1 MKKNSIRRWIILCFT
16 AVLTLSVAASAAANY
31 FENSNDIMEDYGRL
45 AETCAYVAS
54 NLFVYQWNNDEVLG
68 SVGTKAYNDAAN
80 SLRGLCKT
88 YKLDSL
94 SIYRVDPS
102 VPARYY
108 YFYVSPVLEENQELQ
123 REYALRTI
131 PAAELLPGEEALI
144 NGSREMQIEA
154 GDQLPDDKIIW
165 VSPVNDLNGS
175 AIALISMVCD
185 IGLIQNKIHTDFLR
199 DILPFSMS
207 LLVGLLILLYLVQR
221 RIIRP
226 IGILSDGMR
235 QFALDSRK
243 KPEPL
248 KLRSGDEIGEIAE
261 AFEKMTDDIST
272 YVNSIEKLTQK
283 ETEINTQLEL
293 GRRVQC
299 VLVPE
304 RTTRSGDGWRVNA
317 ITRPAKTVGGDFYD
331 CFSLDDSRVCVVMG
345 DVSGKGIGAAI
356 SMAMVKTVIREKL
369 TAGFSPAETLNRTND
384 QIAARNPENQ
394 FATAFVAVLNTKTG
408 ELLYCNAGHNP
419 PLMLREKC
427 AFLNP
432 EPGIALGVFENAG
445 LKNASYTLSPGQGIL
460 LYTDGVTEAVS
471 PQRQFFGE
479 ERLREAVGAF
489 SAGENAAEETVLR
502 LIGAVDDFCG
512 GNEAFDDMAV
522 LALVYRGGDGTW
534 RSLPVELSAFDTVRR
549 AVLAA
554 VGDSH
559 ETRQAL
565 LACDE
570 ALANIVSYSGAAT
583 LAYSCKTDGDRL
595 CVAFSDNGV
604 PFDQT
609 AAVLEDREFE
619 RLDGGGMGL
628 HLIRRCASSMRYERK
643 EDRNILTLFFPLP
656 PSSEHLNPWHPGEL
670 PTEI

>member
-1 MKKNSIRRWIILCFT
+1 MKRKSIRHWIILCFT
-16 AVLTLSVAASAAANY
+16 AVLILSVAASAAANY
-31 FENSNDIMEDYGRL
+31 YGNSHDIMEDYGRL

-68 SVGTKAYNDAAN
+68 STGTEAYTDAAN

-88 YKLDSL
+88 YKLDTL
-94 SIYRVDPS
+94 SICRVEPS

-108 YFYVSPVLEENQELQ
+108 YFYVSPILEENQKLQ
-123 REYALRTI
+123 REYALRTV
-131 PAAELLPGEEALI
+131 PAETLLPAEDALI
-144 NGSREMQIEA
+144 NGSREIQIVF
-154 GDQLPDDKIIW
+154 GDQLDDKIEWI
-165 VSPVNDLNGS
+165 SPVYDLNGS
-175 AIALISMVCD
+175 FIALISMVCD
-185 IGLIQNKIHTDFLR
+185 ISPIRSRIVKDFLR
-199 DILPFSMS
+199 DIIPFLLS
-207 LLVGLLILLYLVQR
+207 LLCGLVILLYLVQR

-226 IGILSDGMR
+226 IGLLSDEMR

-248 KLRSGDEIGEIAE
+248 NLILGDEIGKIAE
-261 AFEKMTDDIST
+261 SFEKMTDDIST

-293 GRRVQC
+293 GHRVQRGM
-299 VLVPE
+299 VPE
-304 RTTRSGDGWRVNA
+304 KTDLSGDGWQMHA

-331 CFSLDDSRVCVVMG
+331 CFSLDDNRVCVVMG

-369 TAGFSPAETLNRTND
+369 TADFSPAETLNRTND

-419 PLMLREKC
+419 PLMLREES

-445 LKNASYTLSPGQGIL
+445 LKNASCTLSPGQGIL

-502 LIGAVDDFCG
+502 LTGAVDDFCG
-512 GNEAFDDMAV
+512 GNEAFDDMTV
-522 LALVYRGGDGTW
+522 LVLVYRGNEGTW
-534 RSLPVELSAFDTVRR
+534 QSLPVKLSAFDTVRR
-549 AVLAA
+549 DVLAA
-554 VGDSH
+554 AGDSH

-570 ALANIVSYSGAAT
+570 ALSNIVYYSGAST
-583 LAYSCKTDGDRL
+583 LDFSCKTDGDRFR
-595 CVAFSDNGV
+595 VAFSDNGV
-604 PFDQT
+604 PFDPT
-609 AAVLEDREFE
+609 AATSESREFE
-619 RLDGGGMGL
+619 QLDGGGMGL
-628 HLIRRCASSMRYERK
+628 HLIRRCVSSMCYERK
-643 EDRNILTLFFPLP
+643 EGRNILTLFFPLP
-656 PSSEHLNPWHPGEL
+656 SSSEHPNPGHPGDR
-670 PTEI
+670 PAEI

>member
-1 MKKNSIRRWIILCFT
+1 MKKNSIRHWIILCFN
-16 AVLTLSVAASAAANY
+16 AVLILSVAASAAANY
-31 FENSNDIMEDYGRL
+31 FENSHDIMEDYGRL

-54 NLFVYQWNNDEVLG
+54 NLFVYQWDNDEVLG
-68 SVGTKAYNDAAN
+68 STGTEAYTDAAN

-88 YKLDSL
+88 YKLDTL
-94 SIYRVDPS
+94 SICRVDPS

-108 YFYVSPVLEENQELQ
+108 YFYVSPILEENQKFQ

-131 PAAELLPGEEALI
+131 PAETLLPEEEALI
-144 NGSREMQIEA
+144 NGSREIQIA
-154 GDQLPDDKIIW
+154 FGDEFDDKIEWI
-165 VSPVNDLNGS
+165 SPVYDLNGNF
-175 AIALISMVCD
+175 IALISMVCD
-185 IGLIQNKIHTDFLR
+185 IGPIRNRIVKDFLR
-199 DILPFSMS
+199 DIIPFSLS
-207 LLVGLLILLYLVQR
+207 LLCGLLILLYLVQR
-221 RIIRP
+221 RIIHP
-226 IGILSDGMR
+226 IGLLSDEMR

-248 KLRSGDEIGEIAE
+248 NLRSGDEIGEIAE
-261 AFEKMTDDIST
+261 SFEKMTDDIST

-293 GRRVQC
+293 GHRVQRGM
-299 VLVPE
+299 VPE
-304 RTTRSGDGWRVNA
+304 KTDLSGDGWHMHA

-331 CFSLDDSRVCVVMG
+331 CFSLDDKRVCIVMG
-345 DVSGKGIGAAI
+345 DVSGKGISAAI

-394 FATAFVAVLNTKTG
+394 FATAFAAVLNTKTG

-419 PLMLREKC
+419 PLMLREEC

-432 EPGIALGVFENAG
+432 EPGIALGVFEDAG
-445 LKNASYTLSPGQGIL
+445 LKNASCTLSPGQGIL

-479 ERLREAVGAF
+479 GRLREAVGAF

-502 LIGAVDDFCG
+502 LIGAVDNFCG

-522 LALVYRGGDGTW
+522 LALVYTGNEGAW
-534 RSLPVELSAFDTVRR
+534 QSLPVALSAFDTIKK
-549 AVLAA
+549 AVFAA
-554 VGDSH
+554 AGDKP

-570 ALANIVSYSGAAT
+570 ALANIVYYSGAST
-583 LAYSCKTDGDRL
+583 LDFSSRTDGDLLR
-595 CVAFSDNGV
+595 VAFSDNGV
-604 PFDQT
+604 PYDPT
-609 AAVLEDREFE
+609 AAASENREFE
-619 RLDGGGMGL
+619 QLDSGGMGL
-628 HLIRRCASSMRYERK
+628 QLIRRCASSMRYERK
-643 EDRNILTLFFPLP
+643 GDRNILTLFFPLP
-656 PSSEHLNPWHPGEL
+656 SSSERLNPEHPGEL
-670 PTEI
+670 PAGI

>member
-16 AVLTLSVAASAAANY
+16 AVLILSVAASAAVNY
-31 FENSNDIMEDYGRL
+31 FENSNDIMEDYGHL

-68 SVGTKAYNDAAN
+68 SVGTEAYMDAAN

-88 YKLDSL
+88 YKLDTL

-108 YFYVSPVLEENQELQ
+108 YFYVSPILEENQKLQ
-123 REYALRTI
+123 REYALRTV
-131 PAAELLPGEEALI
+131 PAETLLPEEEVLI
-144 NGSREMQIEA
+144 HGSREIQIVF
-154 GDQLPDDKIIW
+154 GDQLDDKIEWI
-165 VSPVNDLNGS
+165 SPVYDLNGS
-175 AIALISMVCD
+175 FIALISMVCD
-185 IGLIQNKIHTDFLR
+185 IGPIRSRIVKDFLR
-199 DILPFSMS
+199 DIIPFSLS
-207 LLVGLLILLYLVQR
+207 LLCGLVILLYLVQR

-226 IGILSDGMR
+226 IGLLSDEMR

-248 KLRSGDEIGEIAE
+248 NLRSGDEIGKIAE
-261 AFEKMTDDIST
+261 SFEKMTDDIST

-293 GRRVQC
+293 GHRVQRGM
-299 VLVPE
+299 VPE
-304 RTTRSGDGWRVNA
+304 KTDLSGDGWHMHA

-460 LYTDGVTEAVS
+460 LYTDGVTEAVN

-479 ERLREAVGAF
+479 ERLHAAVTSF
-489 SAGENAAEETVLR
+489 SASENTAEETVLR
-502 LIGAVDDFCG
+502 VRSAVDAFCA

-522 LALVYRGGDGTW
+522 LALVYTGNEGARE
-534 RSLPVELSAFDTVRR
+534 SLPVALSAFDTIKN
-549 AVLAA
+549 AVFAA
-554 VGDSH
+554 AGDEP

-570 ALANIVSYSGAAT
+570 ALSNIVYYSGASS
-583 LAYSCKTDGDRL
+583 LDFSCKTDCGRL
-595 CVAFSDNGV
+595 SVSFSDNGV
-604 PFDQT
+604 PFDPT
-609 AAVLEDREFE
+609 AVISENREFE
-619 RLDGGGMGL
+619 RLDNGGMGL
-628 HLIRRCASSMRYERK
+628 NLIRRCVSSMHYERK

-656 PSSEHLNPWHPGEL
+656 PSSEHPNPWHPWEP

>member
-1 MKKNSIRRWIILCFT
+1 MRR
-16 AVLTLSVAASAAANY
+16 
-31 FENSNDIMEDYGRL
+31 
-45 AETCAYVAS
+45 
-54 NLFVYQWNNDEVLG
+54 
-68 SVGTKAYNDAAN
+68 
-80 SLRGLCKT
+80 
-88 YKLDSL
+88 
-94 SIYRVDPS
+94 
-102 VPARYY
+102 
-108 YFYVSPVLEENQELQ
+108 
-123 REYALRTI
+123 
-131 PAAELLPGEEALI
+131 
-144 NGSREMQIEA
+144 
-154 GDQLPDDKIIW
+154 
-165 VSPVNDLNGS
+165 
-175 AIALISMVCD
+175 
-185 IGLIQNKIHTDFLR
+185 H
-199 DILPFSMS
+199 
-207 LLVGLLILLYLVQR
+207 
-221 RIIRP
+221 
-226 IGILSDGMR
+226 
-235 QFALDSRK
+235 
-243 KPEPL
+243 
-248 KLRSGDEIGEIAE
+248 
-261 AFEKMTDDIST
+261 
-272 YVNSIEKLTQK
+272 
-283 ETEINTQLEL
+283 
-293 GRRVQC
+293 GRRFRKGNRRRYQH
-299 VLVPE
+299 
-304 RTTRSGDGWRVNA
+304 GDGQN
-317 ITRPAKTVGGDFYD
+317 GDP
-331 CFSLDDSRVCVVMG
+331 G
-345 DVSGKGIGAAI
+345 
-356 SMAMVKTVIREKL
+356 KL

-522 LALVYRGGDGTW
+522 LALVYRGGEGTW

-549 AVLAA
+549 AVFAA
-554 VGDSH
+554 AGDSH

-570 ALANIVSYSGAAT
+570 ALANIVYYSGAST
-583 LAYSCKTDGDRL
+583 LDFSCKTDGDRL

-643 EDRNILTLFFPLP
+643 EDCNILTLYFPLP
-656 PSSEHLNPWHPGEL
+656 PSSEHLNQWHPGEL